1 MHYTK
6 RDYHYYNII
15 RKNIRKYR
23 LLKGMSITE
32 LADKLSVSSDYLN
45 ELEDI
50 KKEMTFSLSF
60 VFKVAFVLKMEAS
73 DLLEEE
79 L

>member
-1 MHYTK
+1 
-6 RDYHYYNII
+6 
-15 RKNIRKYR
+15 
-23 LLKGMSITE
+23 MSIKE

-45 ELEDI
+45 ELEEI

-60 VFKVAFVLKMEAS
+60 VFKVAFVLKIEVS
-73 DLLEEE
+73 NLLEEE